1 MTDEIHLNGLKA
13 PESRAAGCCGQ
24 PVCGARPAAARRGH
38 GRWAVKDP
46 NAIGTN
52 STLMVISPT
61 TFEPIT
67 ASAVFGPAS
76 GASVRSGT
84 RRCAS
89 HCEDGPDG
97 G

>member
-1 MTDEIHLNGLKA
+1 VRDQQRHVEVTG
-13 PESRAAGCCGQ
+13 G
-24 PVCGARPAAARRGH
+24 

-61 TFEPIT
+61 TFEPTT

-76 GASVRSGT
+76 GCR
-84 RRCAS
+84 
-89 HCEDGPDG
+89 
-97 G
+97 